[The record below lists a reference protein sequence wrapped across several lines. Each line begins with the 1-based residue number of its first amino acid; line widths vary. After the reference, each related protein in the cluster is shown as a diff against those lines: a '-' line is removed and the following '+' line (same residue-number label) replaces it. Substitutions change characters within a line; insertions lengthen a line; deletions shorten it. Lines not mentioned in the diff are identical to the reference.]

1 MKLIEYFNLYKDGCC
16 IDTTDTEI
24 DEVVTIDYNKDDK
37 PDKEFPCLH
46 KFAIA
51 LFNKVDLAYL
61 IDGGFCP
68 VVADYSKLI
77 TDNIDLFKEFVK
89 KNWRED
95 KQYVLEDMTEL
106 QYEFIK
112 DIHLMLAGYGT
123 ETDNR
128 NYYELISKCRG

>member
-1 MKLIEYFNLYKDGCC
+1 MKLIEYLNLYKDGCC
-16 IDTTDTEI
+16 IDTADTEI
-24 DEVVTIDYNKDDK
+24 DEIVTVDYNKEDK
-37 PDKEFPCLH
+37 PDKDFPYLH
-46 KFAIA
+46 KFTIA

-61 IDGGFCP
+61 NDGGCCP
-68 VVADYSKLI
+68 AVVNYSKLI
-77 TDNIDLFKEFVK
+77 TDNIDLFKDFVK

-128 NYYELISKCRG
+128 NYYELLSKCRG